1 MLEHILIGIANGFVG
16 GYIIGRI
23 VGNGKDQERLLIERD
38 ISKRMEGL
46 RPIKPPP
53 APPKGGSGVPPL
65 NIKGELV
72 IIRKHDIRRAN

>member
-1 MLEHILIGIANGFVG
+1 MLEHILIGVANGFVG

-23 VGNGKDQERLLIERD
+23 VGHRKYQERLLTEREIE
-38 ISKRMEGL
+38 KRMDGL

-53 APPKGGSGVPPL
+53 APPKCGSGVPPL

-72 IIRKHDIRRAN
+72 IELKPDIRR